1 MNVPTVNMVAIWIAV
16 VIGLTSP
23 VALGFSWHIY
33 ETKFRKEA
41 PQQRTRVTFVAM
53 ILASTGLLLLPIF
66 VVVHV
71 MQIGSPAS
79 TARVIPVQLGF
90 ALAGVGVEI
99 LALGLCFFGRA
110 KAMFP
115 IACACLGVS
124 VLWVFSFIH

>member
-23 VALGFSWHIY
+23 VALGFARHIY
-33 ETKFRKEA
+33 ETKLKKEE
-41 PQQRTRVTFVAM
+41 PQGRTRVTFATM

-66 VVVHV
+66 FVVHA
-71 MQIGSPAS
+71 MQIGSQAS
-79 TARVIPVQLGF
+79 TERVIPVQLGF
-90 ALAGVGVEI
+90 ALGGVGVEI

-115 IACACLGVS
+115 IAYACLGVS
-124 VLWVFSFIH
+124 VLWVLSFIH